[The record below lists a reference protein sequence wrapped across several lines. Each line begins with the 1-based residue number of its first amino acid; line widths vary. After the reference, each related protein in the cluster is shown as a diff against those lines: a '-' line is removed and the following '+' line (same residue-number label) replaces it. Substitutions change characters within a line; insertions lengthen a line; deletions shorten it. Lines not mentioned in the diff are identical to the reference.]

1 MNVESKEDLYNWL
14 QSRMRDI
21 LNSYVLI
28 DEVFGEDILDS
39 ENIIILDSSN
49 NN

>member
-1 MNVESKEDLYNWL
+1 MH
-14 QSRMRDI
+14 DI